1 MNKARNHITVYEHQ
15 SVKLGDSSNKNA
27 LNETTLEAL
36 QKFYGEK
43 GVPYFDLIH
52 KGVRFKEFVGVLQV
66 GETLI
71 EVLPK
76 ADKPNENG
84 STQDHWR
91 KVLIGMLKA
100 VHGFDVQAPSS
111 SALKLKS
118 NTILDLYF
126 EYFVSELE
134 YLMHTGLVK
143 KYRKNLGNVNALK
156 GSLQFGKHLQYNLV
170 HQERFYV
177 KHTVYDVYHELHGVL
192 YKTLKLLKSIN
203 TNTAL
208 HSRIGALLLYFP
220 EMPEIKVS
228 EKTFERLTLDRK
240 TKSYQKALE
249 IARLLLM
256 QYHPDLSRGRDHVL
270 ALMFDM
276 NVLWEKFVFVSLK
289 KHGLQVFAQ
298 NSKSFWKPTNG
309 PRRTIRPDIRIVIG
323 DQTFICDTK
332 WKVLKD
338 NRPSMEDIRQMY
350 AYHQYFKANKVALIY
365 PGNMESFSGRYADI
379 QNPLMDS
386 DFECSLMFVPIG
398 FGVMRWQLE
407 IAERVKGWIEYLEAS
422 SV

>member
-1 MNKARNHITVYEHQ
+1 MSKARNHITVFEHQ
-15 SVKLGDSSNKNA
+15 SIKLGDSSINGVF
-27 LNETTLEAL
+27 NEKTLEAM

-66 GETLI
+66 GESLI

-91 KVLIGMLKA
+91 KVLIDMLKA

-126 EYFVSELE
+126 EYFVSEVE

-192 YKTLKLLKSIN
+192 YKTLKLLKSVN
-203 TNTAL
+203 TNAAL

-249 IARLLLM
+249 IARLLLV
-256 QYHPDLSRGRDHVL
+256 QYHPDLSRGKDHVL

-289 KHGLQVFAQ
+289 KNGLNVFAQ
-298 NSKSFWKPTNG
+298 NSKSFWNPTNG
-309 PRRTIRPDIRIVIG
+309 PRRTIRPDIRIEIG

-350 AYHQYFKANKVALIY
+350 AYHKYFNANKVALIY
-365 PGNMESFSGRYADI
+365 PGNMESFSGKYADI
-379 QNPLMDS
+379 HNPLMDS
-386 DFECSLMFVPIG
+386 DFECSLVFIPVLEN
-398 FGVMRWQLE
+398 VKEWQVE
-407 IAERVKGWIEYLEAS
+407 IAEKVKARIN
-422 SV
+422 

>member
-1 MNKARNHITVYEHQ
+1 MNKARYHITVFEHQ
-15 SVKLGDSSNKNA
+15 SVKLGDSTNKNA
-27 LNETTLEAL
+27 LNEPTLEAL

-76 ADKPNENG
+76 ADKPSENG
-84 STQDHWR
+84 SSQDHWR

-100 VHGFDVQAPSS
+100 VQGFDVQAPSS

-126 EYFVSELE
+126 EYFVSEVE
-134 YLMHTGLVK
+134 YLMHAGLVK
-143 KYRKNLGNVNALK
+143 KYRKSLGNVNALK

-177 KHTVYDVYHELHGVL
+177 KHTVYDVYHELHSIL

-240 TKSYQKALE
+240 TKSHQKALE

-256 QYHPDLSRGRDHVL
+256 QYHPDLSKGRDHVL

-276 NVLWEKFVFVSLK
+276 NLLWEKFVFVSLK
-289 KHGLQVFAQ
+289 KQGLQVFAQ
-298 NSKSFWKPTNG
+298 NTKSFWRPTNG
-309 PRRTIRPDIRIVIG
+309 PRRTIRPDIRIIIG

-350 AYHQYFKANKVALIY
+350 AYHQYFNANKVALIY
-365 PGNMESFSGRYADI
+365 PGDFQTLSGKFADTEHP
-379 QNPLMDS
+379 NSDS
-386 DFECSLMFVPIG
+386 NLECSLIFIPVG
-398 FGVMRWQLE
+398 FDVKKWQIE
-407 IAERVKGWIEYLEAS
+407 IAEKVGEWVESQGVS
-422 SV
+422 SI

>member
-1 MNKARNHITVYEHQ
+1 M
-15 SVKLGDSSNKNA
+15 
-27 LNETTLEAL
+27 EAL

-76 ADKPNENG
+76 ADKPSENG
-84 STQDHWR
+84 STQDRWR
-91 KVLIGMLKA
+91 KVLIGMLKE

-134 YLMHTGLVK
+134 YLMHAGLVK

-156 GSLQFGKHLQYNLV
+156 GSLQFDKHLQNNLV

-208 HSRIGALLLYFP
+208 HSRIGALLLHFP

-249 IARLLLM
+249 IARLFLM

-289 KHGLQVFAQ
+289 KNGLKVFAQ
-298 NSKSFWKPTNG
+298 NSKSFWNPTNG
-309 PRRTIRPDIRIVIG
+309 PRRTIRPDIRIEIG

-338 NRPSMEDIRQMY
+338 NRPSLEDIRQMY
-350 AYHQYFKANKVALIY
+350 AYHQYFNANKVALIY
-365 PGNMESFSGRYADI
+365 PGNMESFSGKYADI
-379 QNPLMDS
+379 HNSLMDS
-386 DFECSLMFVPIG
+386 EFECSLIFIPVLENIKE
-398 FGVMRWQLE
+398 WQVE
-407 IAERVKGWIEYLEAS
+407 IAEKVKARIN
-422 SV
+422 

>member
-1 MNKARNHITVYEHQ
+1 MNKSRNHITVFEHQ
-15 SVKLGDSSNKNA
+15 SIKLGDSSIKGVF
-27 LNETTLEAL
+27 NEKTLEAM

-52 KGVRFKEFVGVLQV
+52 KGIRFKEFVGVLQV

-76 ADKPNENG
+76 ADKPSENG

-134 YLMHTGLVK
+134 YLMHAGLVK
-143 KYRKNLGNVNALK
+143 KYRKNLGSVSALK

-249 IARLLLM
+249 IARLFLI

-289 KHGLQVFAQ
+289 KNGLKVFAQ
-298 NSKSFWKPTNG
+298 NSKSFWNPTNG
-309 PRRTIRPDIRIVIG
+309 PRRTIRPDIRIEIG

-338 NRPSMEDIRQMY
+338 NRPSLEDIRQMY
-350 AYHQYFKANKVALIY
+350 AYHQYFNANKVALIY
-365 PGNMESFSGRYADI
+365 PGNMESFSGKYADI
-379 QNPLMDS
+379 HNPLMDS
-386 DFECSLMFVPIG
+386 DFECSLVFIPVLEN
-398 FGVMRWQLE
+398 VKEWQVE
-407 IAERVKGWIEYLEAS
+407 IAEKVKARIN
-422 SV
+422 